1 MLLVLIGVGIAGLA
15 RQLRLAVSKSGE
27 IWMLDALSRRRSV
40 SELVPEGLGQQIDA
54 VRRSMRYEMANTNAP
69 LSNAPLRRK
78 DEAHVRR
85 CSASGHEIG
94 QRLPWWRAQYLVNA
108 IDLIQLIG
116 TGKQGVE
123 RNDLEEDASG
133 GPHIHF
139 GTIVAIGQETL
150 RSAVPT
156 GCYVFGVGLLIV
168 YASTGTKVCQ
178 LDTSSALI
186 EQKIFWLQIAMED
199 PTRMAMVQRP
209 VQLIHVG
216 LDKLA

>member
-1 MLLVLIGVGIAGLA
+1 MLLVLIGVGIAG
-15 RQLRLAVSKSGE
+15 LRLAVSKSGE

-54 VRRSMRYEMANTNAP
+54 VRRIMRYEMANTNAP
-69 LSNAPLRRK
+69 LRRK
-78 DEAHVRR
+78 VEAHVRR

-186 EQKIFWLQIAMED
+186 EQQIFWLQIAMED

>member
-1 MLLVLIGVGIAGLA
+1 MLLVLIGIGIAGLA
-15 RQLRLAVSKSGE
+15 RQLRLAVSEFGK

-40 SELVPEGLGQQIDA
+40 SELVPKGLGQQIDA
-54 VRRSMRYEMANTNAP
+54 VRRSMRYEMANTD
-69 LSNAPLRRK
+69 APLRRK
-78 DEAHVRR
+78 IEGHVCR
-85 CSASGHEIG
+85 CSSSGHEIG

-123 RNDLEEDASG
+123 RNDLEEDAPG

-139 GTIVAIGQETL
+139 GTVVAIGQETL
-150 RSAVPT
+150 RRAIPA

-168 YASTGTKVCQ
+168 YLYASTGTKVCQ

-186 EQKIFWLQIAMED
+186 EQYIFWLQIAMED
-199 PTRMAMVQRP
+199 PARMAMVQRP
-209 VQLIHVG
+209 VQLMHVG

>member
-1 MLLVLIGVGIAGLA
+1 MLLMLLVLIGVGIAGLA
-15 RQLRLAVSKSGE
+15 RQLRLAVSKFGE

-40 SELVPEGLGQQIDA
+40 SELVPKGPGQQIDA
-54 VRRSMRYEMANTNAP
+54 VRRSMRYEMANTD
-69 LSNAPLRRK
+69 APLRRK
-78 DEAHVRR
+78 VEAHVRQ
-85 CSASGHEIG
+85 CSAPGYEIG

-123 RNDLEEDASG
+123 RNDLEEDAPG

-139 GTIVAIGQETL
+139 GTVVAIGQETL
-150 RSAVPT
+150 RRAIPA

-186 EQKIFWLQIAMED
+186 EQQIFWLQIAMED

-209 VQLIHVG
+209 VQLMHVG